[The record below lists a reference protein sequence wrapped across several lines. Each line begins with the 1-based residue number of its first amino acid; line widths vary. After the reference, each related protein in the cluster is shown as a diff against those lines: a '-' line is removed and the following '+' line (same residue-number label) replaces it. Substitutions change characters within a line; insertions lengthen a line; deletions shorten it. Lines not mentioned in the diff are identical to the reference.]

1 MQLHIEQNTALTET
15 VGMSVISKL
24 YDIVSAIPAEERETA
39 AFRQMIKGRIQAATG
54 YKRERDFL
62 VGAFDEFHITIDQYL
77 AYFADPKVR
86 RVMKS
91 QYGDMTVTQLA
102 AITSLGGLFTDNA
115 NIETFDEFGETSVTE
130 LDVIEFSGCTSLR
143 SVNLDNIVDILDY
156 GGSRYTGHFGG
167 CTSLERIY
175 MPNLKYGKFNGNS
188 FTYYNV
194 SRLGF
199 AVGCT
204 NLRSVEMPELY
215 TVDRTHQN
223 DDFTTPS
230 GSANGW
236 IPLNNPF
243 SGCITLEYVAM
254 PKANVSLNTGDA
266 YHNGSFQGNTSLKLL
281 DFGNVKT
288 IKDYFIQGCPN
299 IRAIVIRN
307 KYFVPEYNKTKSAA
321 SVANLLGNANALIY
335 VDNTLYD
342 NGDYANATNWSS
354 LTANIRPIRD
364 YDKDAILNATSWPI
378 V

>member
-15 VGMSVISKL
+15 VGTGVVSKL
-24 YDIVSAIPAEERETA
+24 YEIVSAIPAEERETA

-62 VGAFDEFHITIDQYL
+62 VDAFDEFHITIDQYL
-77 AYFADPKVR
+77 AYFADPEVR

-91 QYGDMTVTQLA
+91 QYGDMTTTQLA

-130 LDVIEFSGCTSLR
+130 LNVIEFSGCTSLR
-143 SVNLDNIVDILDY
+143 SVNLDNIVDMQDY
-156 GGSRYTGHFGG
+156 GGMSYTGHFGG

-175 MPNLKYGKFNGNS
+175 MPNLKYIRKLNGAD
-188 FTYYNV
+188 FTYNNV

-215 TVDRTHQN
+215 TTSISYQN
-223 DDFTTPS
+223 GDFTTPS
-230 GSANGW
+230 GSDNGW
-236 IPLNNPF
+236 IQLGYPF
-243 SGCITLEYVAM
+243 SRCPALEYVYM
-254 PKANVSLNTGDA
+254 PKANVTLNMGDA
-266 YHNGSFQGNTSLKLL
+266 YHYGCFVNHTNLKIL
-281 DFGNVKT
+281 DFGNVRA
-288 IKDYFIQGCPN
+288 IKDYFMQGCPN
-299 IRAIVIRN
+299 LRAIVIRN
-307 KYFVPEYNKTKSAA
+307 KYFVPEYNKEKSVA

-342 NGDYANATNWSS
+342 NGDYANATNWAS

-364 YDKDAILNATSWPI
+364 YDKDTILNSTS
-378 V
+378 